1 MIQSDRGQ
9 HVTSLVIEW
18 LAGDAPVREEAAR
31 LATRAGTTTTSDLG
45 SWLWRRIRN
54 SRRGT
59 NAWYLAQE
67 LAENDYFR
75 IAWGGIASSIR
86 KS

>member
-1 MIQSDRGQ
+1 MIQRDREQ
-9 HVTSLVIEW
+9 YVTNLVIEW
-18 LAGDAPVREEAAR
+18 LEGDAPVREEAAR
-31 LATRAGTTTTSDLG
+31 LTSRSGKTATSDLG
-45 SWLWRRIRN
+45 SWLWHRIRN

-75 IAWGGIASSIR
+75 ISWGKIVSSIQT
-86 KS
+86 S